1 VAFRKRASNKVYDE
15 NSLHEY
21 ALGAL
26 SRRMRTVAELK
37 RLMRMRVGRQ
47 ADGDELMDRVVSR
60 LKDQKLLNDTNF
72 ATIYSTYRKDNEKFG
87 SRRVVQDLKQKGV
100 HGDVITKAIAATYDG
115 VDEQELARKFIAR
128 KRLKKPA
135 DQKQTARVFRMMV
148 RAGFSTRAIVSIL
161 KHWEV
166 DDETVMALEQER
178 AEMDDAARDEEGT
191 RDKNRESEEDQD

>member
-37 RLMRMRVGRQ
+37 RLMRMRVGKQ
-47 ADGDELMDRVVSR
+47 DNGDELMDRVVAR

-72 ATIYSTYRKDNEKFG
+72 ATTYSAYRRDNEKFG

-100 HGDVITKAIAATYDG
+100 HGDVIAKAITAVYEGT
-115 VDEQELARKFIAR
+115 DEQELARKFIAR

-148 RAGFSTRAIVSIL
+148 RAGFSTRAIVAIL

-178 AEMDDAARDEEGT
+178 AELDDAARDEDSSRSK
-191 RDKNRESEEDQD
+191 RDSEED

>member
-37 RLMRMRVGRQ
+37 RLMRMRVGKQ
-47 ADGDELMDRVVSR
+47 DNGDELMDRVVAR

-72 ATIYSTYRKDNEKFG
+72 ATTYSAYRRDNEKFG

-100 HGDVITKAIAATYDG
+100 HGDVIAKAITAVYEGT
-115 VDEQELARKFIAR
+115 DEQELARKFIAR

-148 RAGFSTRAIVSIL
+148 RAGFSTRAIVAIL

-178 AEMDDAARDEEGT
+178 AELDDAARDEDSSRSK
-191 RDKNRESEEDQD
+191 RDSEEDQD

>member
-1 VAFRKRASNKVYDE
+1 
-15 NSLHEY
+15 
-21 ALGAL
+21 
-26 SRRMRTVAELK
+26 MRTVAELK
-37 RLMRMRVGRQ
+37 RLMRAKVAKQENGE
-47 ADGDELMDRVVSR
+47 ELMDRVVAR

-100 HGDVITKAIAATYDG
+100 HGDVIAKAITATYEG

-128 KRLKKPA
+128 KRLKKPE
-135 DQKQTARVFRMMV
+135 DQKQTARVFRMMA

-161 KHWEV
+161 KRWDV

-178 AEMDDAARDEEGT
+178 ADMDEAARME
-191 RDKNRESEEDQD
+191 ESEREDRD

>member
-1 VAFRKRASNKVYDE
+1 VAFRKRISNKVYDE
-15 NSLHEY
+15 HSLHEY

-37 RLMRMRVGRQ
+37 RLMRARVGKQ
-47 ADGDELMDRVVSR
+47 DNADELMDGVVSR

-100 HGDVITKAIAATYDG
+100 HVDVISKAITATYDG

-128 KRLKKPA
+128 KRLKKPQ

-148 RAGFSTRAIVSIL
+148 RAGFSTRAIVAIL

-178 AEMDDAARDEEGT
+178 AELDEAARME
-191 RDKNRESEEDQD
+191 ESEREDRD

>member
-1 VAFRKRASNKVYDE
+1 
-15 NSLHEY
+15 
-21 ALGAL
+21 
-26 SRRMRTVAELK
+26 MRTVAELK
-37 RLMRMRVGRQ
+37 RLMRARVGKQ
-47 ADGDELMDRVVSR
+47 DNADELMDGVVSR

-100 HGDVITKAIAATYDG
+100 HGDVISKAITATYDG

-128 KRLKKPA
+128 KRLKKPQ

-148 RAGFSTRAIVSIL
+148 RAGFSTRAIVAIL

-178 AEMDDAARDEEGT
+178 AELDEAARME
-191 RDKNRESEEDQD
+191 ESEREDRD

>member
-37 RLMRMRVGRQ
+37 RLMRMRVGKQ
-47 ADGDELMDRVVSR
+47 DNGDELMDRVVAR

-72 ATIYSTYRKDNEKFG
+72 ATTYSAYRRDNEKFG

-100 HGDVITKAIAATYDG
+100 HGDVIAKAITAVYEGT
-115 VDEQELARKFIAR
+115 DEQELARKFIAR

-148 RAGFSTRAIVSIL
+148 RAGFSTRAIVAIL

-178 AEMDDAARDEEGT
+178 AEMDDAARDDDSSRSK
-191 RDKNRESEEDQD
+191 RDSEED

>member
-1 VAFRKRASNKVYDE
+1 VAFRKRTSNKVYDE

-37 RLMRMRVGRQ
+37 RLMRMRVGKQ
-47 ADGDELMDRVVSR
+47 ENGNELMDRVVAR

-100 HGDVITKAIAATYDG
+100 HGDVIDKAITAVYEDT
-115 VDEQELARKFIAR
+115 DEQELARKFIAR
-128 KRLKKPA
+128 KRLKKPE

-148 RAGFSTRAIVSIL
+148 RAGFSTRAIVAIL

-178 AEMDDAARDEEGT
+178 AEMDDAARDEDVD
-191 RDKNRESEEDQD
+191 RSKRNSEEDQD

>member
-1 VAFRKRASNKVYDE
+1 
-15 NSLHEY
+15 
-21 ALGAL
+21 
-26 SRRMRTVAELK
+26 MRTVAELK
-37 RLMRMRVGRQ
+37 RLMRMRVGKQ
-47 ADGDELMDRVVSR
+47 DNGDELMDRVVAR

-72 ATIYSTYRKDNEKFG
+72 ATTYSAYRRDNEKFG

-100 HGDVITKAIAATYDG
+100 HGDVIAKAITAVYEGT
-115 VDEQELARKFIAR
+115 DEQELARRFIAR

-148 RAGFSTRAIVSIL
+148 RAGFSTRAIVAIL

-178 AEMDDAARDEEGT
+178 AEMDDAARDEDSIRSK
-191 RDKNRESEEDQD
+191 RDSEEDQD

>member
-37 RLMRMRVGRQ
+37 RLMRMRVGKQ
-47 ADGDELMDRVVSR
+47 SDGEELMDRVVSR

-100 HGDVITKAIAATYDG
+100 HGDVIAKAINAAYDG

-148 RAGFSTRAIVSIL
+148 RAGFSTRAIIAIL

-178 AEMDDAARDEEGT
+178 LEMDNAARDEDAGRNR
-191 RDKNRESEEDQD
+191 RDSEEE

>member
-1 VAFRKRASNKVYDE
+1 VAFRKRISNKVYDE
-15 NSLHEY
+15 HSLHEY

-37 RLMRMRVGRQ
+37 RLMRARVGKQ
-47 ADGDELMDRVVSR
+47 DNADDLMDGVVSR

-100 HGDVITKAIAATYDG
+100 HGDVISKAITATYDG

-128 KRLKKPA
+128 KRLKKPQ

-148 RAGFSTRAIVSIL
+148 RAGFSTRAIVAIL

-178 AEMDDAARDEEGT
+178 AELDEAARME
-191 RDKNRESEEDQD
+191 ESEREDRD

>member
-1 VAFRKRASNKVYDE
+1 VAFRKRISNKVYDE
-15 NSLHEY
+15 HSLHEY

-37 RLMRMRVGRQ
+37 RLMRARVGKQ
-47 ADGDELMDRVVSR
+47 DNADELMDGVVSR

-100 HGDVITKAIAATYDG
+100 HGDVISKAITATYDG

-128 KRLKKPA
+128 KRLKKPQ

-148 RAGFSTRAIVSIL
+148 RAGFSTRAIVAIL

-178 AEMDDAARDEEGT
+178 AELDEAARME
-191 RDKNRESEEDQD
+191 ESEREDRE

>member
-1 VAFRKRASNKVYDE
+1 MAFRKRTSNKVYDE

-26 SRRMRTVAELK
+26 SRRMRTLAELK
-37 RLMRMRVGRQ
+37 RLMRMRVGKQ
-47 ADGDELMDRVVSR
+47 DNGDELMDRVVAR

-72 ATIYSTYRKDNEKFG
+72 ATTYSAYRRDNEKFG

-100 HGDVITKAIAATYDG
+100 HGDVIAKAITTVYDG
-115 VDEQELARKFIAR
+115 TDEQELARKFIAR
-128 KRLKKPA
+128 KRLKKPE

-148 RAGFSTRAIVSIL
+148 RAGFSTRAIVAIL
-161 KHWEV
+161 KNWEV

-178 AEMDDAARDEEGT
+178 AEMDDAARDEDMDRSK
-191 RDKNRESEEDQD
+191 RDSEEDQD

>member
-1 VAFRKRASNKVYDE
+1 VTFRKRISNKVYDE
-15 NSLHEY
+15 HSLHEY

-37 RLMRMRVGRQ
+37 RLMRARVGKQ
-47 ADGDELMDRVVSR
+47 DNADELMDGVVSR

-100 HGDVITKAIAATYDG
+100 HGDVISKAITATYDG

-128 KRLKKPA
+128 KRLKKPQ

-148 RAGFSTRAIVSIL
+148 RAGFSTRAIVAIL

-178 AEMDDAARDEEGT
+178 AELDEAARME
-191 RDKNRESEEDQD
+191 ESEREDRD

>member
-1 VAFRKRASNKVYDE
+1 VAFRKRISNKVYDE
-15 NSLHEY
+15 HSLHEY

-37 RLMRMRVGRQ
+37 RLMRARVGKQ
-47 ADGDELMDRVVSR
+47 DNADELMDGVVSR

-100 HGDVITKAIAATYDG
+100 HGDVISKAITATYDG

-128 KRLKKPA
+128 KRLKKPQ

-148 RAGFSTRAIVSIL
+148 RAGFSTRAIVAIL

-178 AEMDDAARDEEGT
+178 AELDEAARME
-191 RDKNRESEEDQD
+191 ESEREDRD

>member
-37 RLMRMRVGRQ
+37 RLMRMRVGKQ
-47 ADGDELMDRVVSR
+47 DNGDELMDRVVER

-72 ATIYSTYRKDNEKFG
+72 ATVYSTYRKDNEKFG

-100 HGDVITKAIAATYDG
+100 HGDVIAKAITAVYEGT
-115 VDEQELARKFIAR
+115 DEQELARRFIAR
-128 KRLKKPA
+128 KRLKKPE

-148 RAGFSTRAIVSIL
+148 RAGFSTRAIVAVL

-178 AEMDDAARDEEGT
+178 AEMDDAARDEDAGRSK
-191 RDKNRESEEDQD
+191 RDSEEDQD

>member
-37 RLMRMRVGRQ
+37 RLMRMRVGKQ
-47 ADGDELMDRVVSR
+47 SDGEELMVRVVSR

-100 HGDVITKAIAATYDG
+100 HGDVIAKAINAAYDG

-148 RAGFSTRAIVSIL
+148 RAGFSTRAIIAIL

-178 AEMDDAARDEEGT
+178 AEMDDAARDEDAG
-191 RDKNRESEEDQD
+191 RSRKDSEEE

>member
-1 VAFRKRASNKVYDE
+1 VAFRKRTSNKVYDE

-47 ADGDELMDRVVSR
+47 ENGNELMDRVVAR

-100 HGDVITKAIAATYDG
+100 HGDVIDKAITAVYEDT
-115 VDEQELARKFIAR
+115 DEQELARKFIAR
-128 KRLKKPA
+128 KRLKKPE

-148 RAGFSTRAIVSIL
+148 RAGFSTRAIVAIL

-178 AEMDDAARDEEGT
+178 AEMDDAARDEDT
-191 RDKNRESEEDQD
+191 DRSKRNSEEDQD

>member
-1 VAFRKRASNKVYDE
+1 MAFRKRASNKVYDE

-37 RLMRMRVGRQ
+37 RLMRMRVGKQ
-47 ADGDELMDRVVSR
+47 SDGEELMDRVVSR

-100 HGDVITKAIAATYDG
+100 HGDVIAKAINAAYDG

-148 RAGFSTRAIVSIL
+148 RAGFSTRAIVAIL

-166 DDETVMALEQER
+166 DYETVMALEQER
-178 AEMDDAARDEEGT
+178 AEMDDAARDEDAG
-191 RDKNRESEEDQD
+191 RSRKDSEEE

>member
-37 RLMRMRVGRQ
+37 RLMRMRVGKQ
-47 ADGDELMDRVVSR
+47 SDGEELMDRVVSR

-100 HGDVITKAIAATYDG
+100 HGDVIAKAINAAYDG

-148 RAGFSTRAIVSIL
+148 RAGFSTRAIVAIL

-178 AEMDDAARDEEGT
+178 AEMDDAARDEDAG
-191 RDKNRESEEDQD
+191 RSRKDSEEE

>member
-1 VAFRKRASNKVYDE
+1 
-15 NSLHEY
+15 
-21 ALGAL
+21 
-26 SRRMRTVAELK
+26 MRTVAELK
-37 RLMRMRVGRQ
+37 RLMRTKVSKQ
-47 ADGDELMDRVVSR
+47 ENGDELMDRVVSR

-100 HGDVITKAIAATYDG
+100 HGDVIAKAITAAYDG

-128 KRLKKPA
+128 KRLKKPV

-148 RAGFSTRAIVSIL
+148 RAGFSSRAIVSVL
-161 KHWEV
+161 KRWDV

-178 AEMDDAARDEEGT
+178 SEMEDAARDEDAIRE
-191 RDKNRESEEDQD
+191 RELNREDDQD

>member
-37 RLMRMRVGRQ
+37 RLMRMRVGKQ
-47 ADGDELMDRVVSR
+47 DNGDELMDRVVAR

-72 ATIYSTYRKDNEKFG
+72 ATTYSAYRRDNEKFG

-100 HGDVITKAIAATYDG
+100 HGDVIAKAITAVYEGT
-115 VDEQELARKFIAR
+115 DEQELARKFIAR

-148 RAGFSTRAIVSIL
+148 RAGFSTRAIVAIL

-178 AEMDDAARDEEGT
+178 AEMDDAARDEESSRSK
-191 RDKNRESEEDQD
+191 RDSEEDQD

>member
-37 RLMRMRVGRQ
+37 RLMRMRVGKQ
-47 ADGDELMDRVVSR
+47 DNGDELMDRVVAR

-72 ATIYSTYRKDNEKFG
+72 ATTYSAYRRDNEKFG

-100 HGDVITKAIAATYDG
+100 HGDVIAKAITAVYEGT
-115 VDEQELARKFIAR
+115 DEQELARKFIAR

-148 RAGFSTRAIVSIL
+148 RAGFSTRAIVAIL

-178 AEMDDAARDEEGT
+178 AEMDDAARDDDSSRSK
-191 RDKNRESEEDQD
+191 RDSEEDQD

>member
-1 VAFRKRASNKVYDE
+1 MAFRKRASNKIYDE

-37 RLMRMRVGRQ
+37 RLMRVRVGKQ
-47 ADGDELMDRVVSR
+47 ENGEELMDRVVFR

-100 HGDVITKAIAATYDG
+100 HGDVIAKAITATYDG

-128 KRLKKPA
+128 KRLKKPE

-161 KHWEV
+161 KRWEV

-178 AEMDDAARDEEGT
+178 TDMDEAARME
-191 RDKNRESEEDQD
+191 ESEREDRD

>member
-1 VAFRKRASNKVYDE
+1 VAFRKRTSNKVYDE

-37 RLMRMRVGRQ
+37 RLMRMRVGKQ
-47 ADGDELMDRVVSR
+47 ENGNELMDRVVAR

-100 HGDVITKAIAATYDG
+100 HGDVIAKAITAVYEGT
-115 VDEQELARKFIAR
+115 DEQELARRFIAR
-128 KRLKKPA
+128 KRLKKPE

-148 RAGFSTRAIVSIL
+148 RAGFSTRAIVAIL

-178 AEMDDAARDEEGT
+178 AEMDDAARDEDT
-191 RDKNRESEEDQD
+191 DRSKRNSEEDQD